1 MDMTTQRL
9 LVIGGGFSGM
19 ATAIECAKRGMQV
32 DLVEID
38 QDWRSYG
45 AGISISGPTL
55 RALRTLGVLDA
66 FLERGAATDGL
77 KLFAPHGAP
86 IAQIPTPRLAG
97 DEVPGGGAIMRPI
110 LADILAK
117 ATLAAG
123 VNVTLGATFTSLL
136 ADGEEVEVAFTD
148 GKQGRYDMVV
158 GADGLYSKVRE
169 TLFADAEPPRY
180 TGQGVWRAIVPRPED
195 VAGTEM
201 WLGARVKA
209 GINPVSREQMYL
221 FVTEDAPTRSFIDP
235 QQAPDMLKAL
245 LADFSAPRLQAIRAA
260 IDERASVIYRPL
272 ERLLLPRPWHQGR
285 IVLVGDAV
293 HATTPHMASGAGI
306 GIEDAIVLAEELA
319 RAATMLDAI
328 MAFEARRWDRCRIV
342 VENSARLGE
351 IEIARGDR
359 AEHERI
365 MRETHQYLAQ
375 AI

>member
-1 MDMTTQRL
+1 MDMTTQRM

-19 ATAIECAKRGMQV
+19 ATAIEGARRGMKV

-38 QDWRSYG
+38 RDWRSYG

-66 FLERGAATDGL
+66 FLERGALADGL

-97 DEVPGGGAIMRPI
+97 DEVPGGGAIMRPV
-110 LADILAK
+110 LADILAR

-123 VNVTLGATFTSLL
+123 VKVKLGITFASLCASGEQVDVT
-136 ADGEEVEVAFTD
+136 FTD
-148 GKQGRYDMVV
+148 GTAGSYELVV
-158 GADGLYSKVRE
+158 GADGLYSNVRK
-169 TLFADAEPPRY
+169 TIFADAEPPRY
-180 TGQGVWRAIVPRPED
+180 TGQGVWRAVVPRPED
-195 VAGTEM
+195 VTGTEM

-209 GINPVSREQMYL
+209 GINPVCAERMYL
-221 FVTEDAPTRSFIDP
+221 FVTEDAPTRKFVDP
-235 QQAPDMLKAL
+235 KQAPDMLKAL
-245 LADFSAPRLQAIRAA
+245 LAEFAAPRLQAVSQAL
-260 IDERASVIYRPL
+260 DEHASVIYRPL
-272 ERLLLPRPWHQGR
+272 ERLLLRRPWHRGR

-319 RAATMLDAI
+319 RAATMIDGLE
-328 MAFEARRWDRCRIV
+328 AFEARRWERCRVV

-351 IEIARGDR
+351 IEITRGDR

>member
-19 ATAIECAKRGMQV
+19 ATAIECSKRGMQV
-32 DLVEID
+32 DLVEVD
-38 QDWRSYG
+38 LDWRSYG

-66 FLERGAATDGL
+66 FLERGAVADGL

-97 DEVPGGGAIMRPI
+97 DEVPGSGAIMRPI

-123 VNVTLGATFTSLL
+123 VNVKLGTSFASLS
-136 ADGEEVEVAFTD
+136 ANGEQVEVAFTD
-148 GKQGRYDMVV
+148 GTHGRYDLVV
-158 GADGLYSKVRE
+158 GADGLYSNVRE
-169 TLFADAEPPRY
+169 TIFADAEPPRY
-180 TGQGVWRAIVPRPED
+180 TGQGVWRAIVPRPQD
-195 VAGTEM
+195 VVGTEM

-209 GINPVSREQMYL
+209 GINPVSSELMYL
-221 FVTEDAPTRSFIDP
+221 FVTEDSATRKFVDP
-235 QQAPDMLKAL
+235 KQAPDMLKAL
-245 LADFSAPRLQAIRAA
+245 LAEFSAPRLQAVSEA
-260 IDERASVIYRPL
+260 IDEHASVIYRPL
-272 ERLLLPRPWHQGR
+272 ERMLLPRPWHRGR

-319 RAATMLDAI
+319 RAATMIDGI
-328 MAFEARRWDRCRIV
+328 EAFEARRWERCRVV

-351 IEIARGDR
+351 IEIAHGDR

>member
-19 ATAIECAKRGMQV
+19 ATAIECSKRGMQV
-32 DLVEID
+32 DLVEVD
-38 QDWRSYG
+38 LDWRSYG

-66 FLERGAATDGL
+66 FLERGAVADGL

-97 DEVPGGGAIMRPI
+97 DEVPGSGAIMRPI

-123 VNVTLGATFTSLL
+123 VNVKLGTTFASLSVNS
-136 ADGEEVEVAFTD
+136 EQVEVAFTD
-148 GKQGRYDMVV
+148 GTLGSYDLVV
-158 GADGLYSKVRE
+158 GADGLYSNVRE
-169 TLFADAEPPRY
+169 TIFVDAKPPRY

-195 VAGTEM
+195 VTGTEM

-209 GINPVSREQMYL
+209 GINPVSSELMYL
-221 FVTEDAPTRSFIDP
+221 FVTEDSQTRKFVDP
-235 QQAPDMLKAL
+235 KQAPDMLKAL
-245 LADFSAPRLQAIRAA
+245 LAEFSAPRLLAVSKA
-260 IDERASVIYRPL
+260 IDEHASVIYRPL
-272 ERLLLPRPWHQGR
+272 ECMLLPRPWHRGR

-319 RAATMLDAI
+319 RAATMIDGI
-328 MAFEARRWDRCRIV
+328 EAFEARRWERCRVV

-351 IEIARGDR
+351 IEIAHGDR